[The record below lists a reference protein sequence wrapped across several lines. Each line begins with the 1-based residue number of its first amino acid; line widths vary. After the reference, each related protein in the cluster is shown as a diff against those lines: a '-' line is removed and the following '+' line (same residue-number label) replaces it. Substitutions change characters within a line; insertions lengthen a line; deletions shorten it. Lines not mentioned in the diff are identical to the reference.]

1 MSLWLKGNP
10 FVVRMD
16 QSINWQM
23 PRPFFS
29 FLILVLF
36 ISFPMECQAQFNP
49 PFPITPAGRN
59 DAVSR
64 HLERLPRDPLSI
76 SAFYRAKSAIEEG
89 EITDG
94 LEALQGLIESSSDFF
109 QIENQALGGSFHAAV
124 EQEIAANREDYE
136 RLFGATA
143 NQLFEEAMTSKDL
156 EKLTELVRR
165 FRFTNGG
172 QKAIKFLGHLNADEG
187 DLTAANRVLASSV
200 IATTTDVNFKETYS
214 QIARYLAL
222 SGQESELLNF
232 LSEIASDVEFD
243 VNSLPKLKIAK
254 VIEAEGETELYDW
267 MNPHGGLSSTGQ
279 TPFAPA
285 MFSDAWTQPLIDQY
299 DFFLG
304 DAALEKARLHDAQE
318 MAQAI
323 ESRVWSQAK
332 RSAFPAGRALIVDGR
347 VIVPGYASV
356 KSFDLETGEIDGV
369 GVNVDQSFEYLHE
382 FTAAPSLMNDSFRE
396 KIRNLF
402 FSLRGWR
409 DLSSTSLSS
418 DGKYV
423 YTVSDCQLAGSVA
436 PEFLARSRQRHEL
449 LPQAF
454 NQLHAFEL
462 KAGLRNRWSVGTVDE
477 NAYLPFGD
485 DQGLAR
491 NIFFYGAPLP
501 HAGHLYIIGEESGQ
515 IQLYEIDR
523 ETGAVVWS
531 IGLLDPSIGK
541 NIVQDSSR
549 RMAGIMPAYVK
560 GLLVCP
566 TGEGV
571 ITAIDPLSR
580 KVVWSHQYEKSQR
593 LVDNRFMFR
602 RGIPNR
608 ETTVEQFIKS
618 SLDDDRWFD
627 QKVVTAGEYVLHT
640 PSDSDELICLNALD
654 GSKVWDDEVFRLRSL
669 YMASVYDQS
678 LILVGQ
684 SDISAM
690 NLADASRIWSSPIP
704 PPSGRGVR
712 MGNRFLQPLMTGEIL
727 IIDLSNG
734 RQLARSPMAGARVI
748 GNLTA
753 AHGHLVAMS
762 GTEVVAFQSMA
773 DLEQTLAQTEDE
785 SHKNSLRGELLLQQG
800 ERTQALKEFTATDL
814 NELPERGKTVLA
826 WTKLDGLEHDFEQ
839 YKVEADEIEKLL
851 TSDQQRYVFLKAM
864 ATGLKQSGDQLGAF
878 DRYLDLFE
886 QLSNRE
892 ILRDIDGLHELSEQR
907 WALAELQSFFNSDDE
922 DLRDQLQS
930 AIQAWLN
937 NSSSEKTIVSFLKSF
952 PLSELDEK
960 FVLERTQSSPSVPE
974 STGAISSIYERLRNS
989 SNPEIASAANLQ
1001 MALLALRFKDGIA
1014 AELYLEKLKS
1024 FDAIPAF
1031 QTESASLL
1039 AETTRANP
1047 DWSEQ
1052 FNGVPVWP
1060 EIVTES
1066 EKVIPYA
1073 KSTRS
1078 QIPVIGPVSVP
1089 LNGWTF
1095 FLNPMGS
1102 EIDVYDQHGRRQCQ
1116 LSTGVV
1122 SIRSQIGSSLGRY
1135 VEVRGQRAL
1144 VVLADRFIL
1153 IDFQQRKDRP
1163 RIITTELLITED
1175 QNPYGTDTFV
1185 DQSQAP
1191 RIGFRTFRSPSP
1203 IGTPAGNVGSL
1214 TKSILCFGRGS
1225 QLTAIDPDQGQVL
1238 WRRHDL
1244 PMGSEIFCDEEYVLT
1259 MVPGERTLTTYRSV
1273 DGSFVGKTEVPE
1285 GAIDSVMDRENGDWG
1300 RYFPVVKNSA
1310 ESFEFSLYDPVQ
1322 HNTLWKF
1329 QSQPGTTWTT
1339 VGGQDLAFLSP
1350 NKKLTIVEGIS
1361 GKEALS
1367 KTIPVSSEVKS
1378 LTVLTY
1384 RNQWVVFPGTGP
1396 PLNYDFSYPS
1406 LITRLIEE
1414 TVHGT
1419 VFAIDQTSKEILWT
1433 QAVNDQKMTTQVPN
1447 AWPVLIFGNSS
1458 GRKVAGLV
1466 LNRLTGAV
1474 IIDEEWDFD
1483 RSWIHWQAT
1492 IQPMRILIGYGR
1504 KTVTLNCTEDLSEP
1518 INSTEEEP
1526 VPTQPEEG
1534 N

>member
-1 MSLWLKGNP
+1 MSLWLKGNQ

-16 QSINWQM
+16 RSINCQM
-23 PRPFFS
+23 PRPLLFF
-29 FLILVLF
+29 LTVLLF
-36 ISFPMECQAQFNP
+36 ISLPMECNAQFNP

-59 DAVSR
+59 DAVGR
-64 HLERLPRDPLSI
+64 HIERLPRDPLSI
-76 SAFYRAKSAIEEG
+76 SAFYRAKSAIVDG

-94 LEALQGLIESSSDFF
+94 LEALQGLIEDSSDFF
-109 QIENQALGGSFHAAV
+109 QIQNQSLGGSFHVAV
-124 EQEIAANREDYE
+124 EQEIVAHREDYE

-143 NQLFEEAMTSKDL
+143 NQLFEEAMSSKDL

-165 FRFTNGG
+165 FRYTNGG
-172 QKAIKFLGHLNADEG
+172 QKALEYLGQLNADEG
-187 DLTAANRVLASSV
+187 DLAAANRVLVSSV
-200 IATTTDVNFKETYS
+200 GTTTADEKSKETIG
-214 QIARYLAL
+214 QVARYLAL
-222 SGQESELLNF
+222 SGQEAELQSL
-232 LSEIASDVEFD
+232 LSDVAPD
-243 VNSLPKLKIAK
+243 VEIDLKKLPKSQVAK
-254 VIEAEGETELYDW
+254 VIEVEGETELFDW

-304 DAALEKARLHDAQE
+304 DVSLEKARLQDAQE
-318 MAQAI
+318 MARAI
-323 ESRVWSQAK
+323 ESRVWSQAG
-332 RSAFPAGRALIVDGR
+332 RSAFPAGRALIVDDR
-347 VIVPGYASV
+347 VVVPGYASV

-423 YTVSDCQLAGSVA
+423 YTLSDCQLAGSVA

-449 LPQAF
+449 LPQRF

-462 KAGLRNRWSVGTVDE
+462 HAGLRNRWSIGTVNE
-477 NAYLPFGD
+477 NVYLPFGD

-515 IQLYEIDR
+515 IQLYELDR

-531 IGLLDPSIGK
+531 IGLLDPTTGK
-541 NIVQDSSR
+541 DIVQDSPR
-549 RMAGIMPAYVK
+549 RMAGLIPAFAN

-593 LVDNRFMFR
+593 RVDNRFMFR

-608 ETTVEQFIKS
+608 ESTVEQFIKS

-627 QKVVTAGEYVLHT
+627 HKIVTAGEFVLHT

-654 GSKVWDDEVFRLRSL
+654 GSQVWEDEVFRLRSL
-669 YMASVYDQS
+669 YVASVYDQS
-678 LILVGQ
+678 LILVGH
-684 SDISAM
+684 SEISAM
-690 NLADASRIWSSPIP
+690 NVTDASRIWSSPIP

-727 IIDLSNG
+727 IVDLSNG
-734 RQLARSPMAGARVI
+734 RQLARSPMPGARVI

-773 DLEQTLAQTEDE
+773 DLEQTLAQTENE

-800 ERTQALKEFTATDL
+800 ERKQALEEFVAADL

-839 YKVEADEIEKLL
+839 YKTEAEQIEKLL
-851 TSDQQRYVFLKAM
+851 TSDQQRFVFLKAM
-864 ATGLKQSGDQLGAF
+864 ATGLKQSGDHLGAF
-878 DRYLDLFE
+878 KHYLNLFE

-907 WALAELQSFFNSDDE
+907 WALAELQSFFDSDDE
-922 DLRDQLQS
+922 DLRDQFQS
-930 AIQAWLN
+930 EIQNWLSI
-937 NSSSEKTIVSFLKSF
+937 SSSEQAIVSFMKSF
-952 PLSELDEK
+952 PLNELDEK
-960 FVLERTQSSPSVPE
+960 FVLERTQSLQSIQKNA
-974 STGAISSIYERLRNS
+974 GAISSIYESLRNS
-989 SNPEIASAANLQ
+989 NDSEIASAATLQ
-1001 MALLALRFKDGIA
+1001 LALLALRFKDGVA
-1014 AELYLEKLKS
+1014 AESYLEELNS
-1024 FDAIPAF
+1024 NEVVPAF
-1031 QTESASLL
+1031 QTESASQL
-1039 AETTRANP
+1039 AKATRVNP

-1052 FNGVPVWP
+1052 FHAVPVWP

-1122 SIRSQIGSSLGRY
+1122 SVRLPIGSSLGRY

-1163 RIITTELLITED
+1163 RIVTSEMLITED
-1175 QNPYGTDTFV
+1175 QNPYRTDTFV

-1203 IGTPAGNVGSL
+1203 IGTPAGNVGALNS
-1214 TKSILCFGRGS
+1214 SILCFGRGS
-1225 QLTAIDPDQGQVL
+1225 QLIAIDPDQGKVL
-1238 WRRHDL
+1238 WKRHDL

-1273 DGSFVGKTEVPE
+1273 DGSFVGTTEVPE
-1285 GAIDSVMDRENGDWG
+1285 GAIDSIMDRENGDWG
-1300 RYFPVVKNSA
+1300 RFFPVMKNSV

-1322 HNTLWKF
+1322 QKTLWKF
-1329 QSQPGTTWTT
+1329 QFQPGTTWTT
-1339 VGGQDLAFLSP
+1339 VNGEDLAFLSP
-1350 NKKLTIVEGIS
+1350 NKKLTIIEGIS
-1361 GKEALS
+1361 GKEVLS
-1367 KTIPVSSEVKS
+1367 KTIPVSSKLKT
-1378 LTVLTY
+1378 LTVLAY

-1419 VFAIDQTSKEILWT
+1419 VVAIDQSSKEILWT
-1433 QAVNDQKMTTQVPN
+1433 RAVNDQKMTTQVPN

-1474 IIDEEWDFD
+1474 IVDEEWEFD

-1518 INSTEEEP
+1518 AISTEEEP
-1526 VPTQPEEG
+1526 VPTQPEE
-1534 N
+1534 